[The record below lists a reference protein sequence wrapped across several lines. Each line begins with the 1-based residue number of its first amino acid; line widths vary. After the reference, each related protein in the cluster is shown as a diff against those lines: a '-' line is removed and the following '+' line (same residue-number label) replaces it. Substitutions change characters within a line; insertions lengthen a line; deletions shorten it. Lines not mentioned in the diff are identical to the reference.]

1 MLKDVL
7 RSLQRHH
14 DGALFPLV
22 LLDDLVELKILVP
35 ILSHMLHDL
44 PVMKYTEPRKGQK
57 F

>member
-7 RSLQRHH
+7 RRLQRHH
-14 DGALFPLV
+14 DGALLPLV